1 MNSWNVKKNIENRG
15 KFKNQDSPPHVPWRR
30 RNDGFTLI
38 EVLISMTIF
47 SIAVLGLAIGA
58 GSVMRAN
65 KTSYFSTIAVNLGQ
79 DKLEELKANP
89 ATLTSCST
97 SCESPQPT
105 YDGVAFIR
113 TWTVQ
118 SNTPAPGVSQ
128 IDVQTEW
135 TDYITHSVTI
145 SSAVLN

>member
-1 MNSWNVKKNIENRG
+1 
-15 KFKNQDSPPHVPWRR
+15 
-30 RNDGFTLI
+30 
-38 EVLISMTIF
+38 MTIF

-79 DKLEELKANP
+79 DNP
-89 ATLTSCST
+89 ANLTSCST